1 MILNITNGVPTI
13 AQWTYR
19 ILCHPIKHDLK
30 LKDLKPVDDLGTRL
44 ARNDI
49 WEDYV
54 MSRAARFSLNPFS
67 TEKIYKW
74 TLLDKIMKQ
83 IPGLV
88 HLLFWERKDFFLF
101 F

>member
-1 MILNITNGVPTI
+1 MILNVTDGVPTV

-19 ILCHPIKHDLK
+19 ILCHPLKHGLK
-30 LKDLKPVDDLGTRL
+30 LKALKPIDDLSARL
-44 ARNDI
+44 ARGDT

-67 TEKIYKW
+67 GEKIYKW

-83 IPGLV
+83 IPGWV
-88 HLLFWERKDFFLF
+88 HH
-101 F
+101 